1 MCSHKDKH
9 VSSDWS
15 RREYRCRG
23 RNRWLLLLWPVGGLI
38 CLVWFLIRVIPKP
51 SRATYPC
58 QRVAMPIA
66 TSFVVWVVGL
76 VGSAIVCRKARA
88 LLGQSRYVP
97 AVGLLAI
104 AVAMCWIMINIAG
117 DKRATAAFTPS
128 DPPNTPYG
136 EAKGIYPG
144 RVAWLHDPDATSWD
158 QSTGSWWDDD
168 NTSQAHV
175 DRMISRTL
183 RTLTGQADDAGAW
196 DALFG
201 HFNRTHGFEDSGYR
215 AGEKIAIKINMN
227 QQDGSGDRWRS
238 NDGMPSPHV
247 VYSVVGQLI
256 EVVGVP
262 GSAITIYDASRY
274 IGDPIY
280 DKIRSNPD
288 GDYQAVR
295 FVVKASKATN
305 GRIGAVRDT
314 ANPLYTQAGTAYL
327 PTCVTE
333 AKYLINLALLRAHSL
348 YGVTLCA
355 KNHFGSIYFPSR
367 GDWTPSPLHNY
378 GNRERP
384 MGSRNCLVN
393 LNGHEHLSGKTMLYM
408 IDALYSAINQGSRVI
423 PFISFDN
430 DWCSSIFASQDP
442 VAIDS
447 VGLDFLRYEDS
458 INSSINDVRGNPD
471 NYLHEAALAD
481 NPPSGTNYDP
491 ENDGTRLSSLGV
503 HEHWNNE
510 QDKQYS
516 RNLGTGDGVELVR
529 GQPSPDADFDDDGVV
544 NMKDFSTLAAY
555 WGGKESSVDIAPTLL
570 GDGWVGFGDLD
581 ILIRFWL
588 GDMSLAGYWTMDE
601 TGGGVLSDSSVYGRQ
616 GTLLNMDGAAWVE
629 GKVGNGLEFDGI
641 DDSVEITGYRGIG
654 GKRSRTC
661 SAWIRTDAPGRVIIV
676 WGASGVP
683 GGVWEFST
691 TAAGQL
697 RVGVGGGFIEGTA
710 DVCDGAWHHVAVV
723 AENDGSPNIN
733 EVRLYVDGLP
743 DEPGWNESDRT
754 INTLGG
760 ADVSIGQSHGAL
772 FFEGTID
779 EVRIYDRALSAEEI
793 AELAR

>member
-1 MCSHKDKH
+1 MCPHKDKR
-9 VSSDWS
+9 VSSDCS
-15 RREYRCRG
+15 RREHRCKG
-23 RNRWLLLLWPVGGLI
+23 RNRWLLLLWPLGGLI
-38 CLVWFLIRVIPKP
+38 CLIWFLIRVIPKP

-76 VGSAIVCRKARA
+76 TGAGFVCRKARV
-88 LLGQSRYVP
+88 LLGQSRYVL
-97 AVGLLAI
+97 ACGLLVI
-104 AVAMCWIMINIAG
+104 AVATCWITINIAG
-117 DKRATAAFTPS
+117 DKNATAAFTPS

-136 EAKGIYPG
+136 QAKGIYPG
-144 RVAWLHDPDATSWD
+144 RVTWLHEPDATSWD
-158 QSTGSWWDDD
+158 QSNGSWWDDD
-168 NTSQAHV
+168 NTSQEHV

-183 RTLTGQADDAGAW
+183 RTLTGRPDDAGAW

-201 HFNRTHGFEDSGYR
+201 YFNRTHGFEDFGYR

-227 QQDGSGDRWRS
+227 QQSGSSDNWKS

-247 VYSVVGQLI
+247 VYSLVGQLI
-256 EVVGVP
+256 EVVGIP

-288 GDYQAVR
+288 GNYQAVR
-295 FVVKASKATN
+295 FVVKASQATN

-355 KNHFGSIYFPSR
+355 KNHFGSTYFPSR
-367 GDWTPSPLHNY
+367 ADWTPSPLHSY

-384 MGSRNCLVN
+384 MGSRNCLVD

-408 IDALYSAINQGSRVI
+408 IDGLYSAINQGSRVI
-423 PFISFDN
+423 PFISFNN

-458 INSSINDVRGNPD
+458 LNSSINDVTGNPD
-471 NYLHEAALAD
+471 NYLHEMALAD

-503 HEHWNNE
+503 HEHWNSD

-516 RNLGTGDGVELVR
+516 RNLGTGDGIELVR
-529 GQPSPDADFDDDGVV
+529 GQPTPDADFDDDGTV
-544 NMKDFSTLAAY
+544 NMKDFSMLAAY

-570 GDGWVGFGDLD
+570 GDGQVDFLDLH
-581 ILIRFWL
+581 ILLGYWL
-588 GDMSLAGYWTMDE
+588 QDFSPAGHWTMDK
-601 TGGGVLSDSSVYGRQ
+601 VRVY
-616 GTLLNMDGAAWVE
+616 
-629 GKVGNGLEFDGI
+629 
-641 DDSVEITGYRGIG
+641 
-654 GKRSRTC
+654 TC
-661 SAWIRTDAPGRVIIV
+661 
-676 WGASGVP
+676 AS
-683 GGVWEFST
+683 
-691 TAAGQL
+691 
-697 RVGVGGGFIEGTA
+697 
-710 DVCDGAWHHVAVV
+710 
-723 AENDGSPNIN
+723 
-733 EVRLYVDGLP
+733 
-743 DEPGWNESDRT
+743 
-754 INTLGG
+754 
-760 ADVSIGQSHGAL
+760 
-772 FFEGTID
+772 
-779 EVRIYDRALSAEEI
+779 SAEVI
-793 AELAR
+793 TELAL